1 MPAVFIHGVP
11 DTQRLWDPLRAH
23 LQRRD
28 VIALPLPGFGV
39 PLPNG
44 FAATK
49 EAYVEWLTAT
59 LELLGEPVD
68 LVGHDWGATLTQRV
82 VSLRPD
88 LIRTWACGS
97 GVVDVDYVWH
107 DLAQQWQTE
116 GVGEQIMA
124 ALTPVAME
132 EGLAAAGVPRAA
144 AREAARQIDT
154 TMTDCILRLYR
165 SAVDVG
171 REWQSD
177 IAKITR
183 PALIMWGEDDLYA
196 APLFAERLAARV
208 HGQLVLFDHCGHWW
222 PLERPAEAAT
232 ALERL
237 WASAPAGRAD

>member
-1 MPAVFIHGVP
+1 MPAVFVHGVP
-11 DTQRLWDPLRAH
+11 DRRLWDPLAH

-28 VIALPLPGFGV
+28 VITVSLPRF
-39 PLPNG
+39 
-44 FAATK
+44 
-49 EAYVEWLTAT
+49 
-59 LELLGEPVD
+59 GEPVD

-97 GVVDVDYVWH
+97 GSADVDYVWH
-107 DLAQQWQTE
+107 DLARQWQTE

-124 ALTPVAME
+124 ALTPEAME

-144 AREAARQIDT
+144 ARETARQIDA

-171 REWQSD
+171 REWQAD

-183 PALIMWGEDDLYA
+183 PALIIWGEDDPYA

-222 PLERPAEAAT
+222 PLERPAEAAA

-237 WASAPAGRAD
+237 WASAPTGPPR